1 MENNNP
7 QSLDTH
13 HKALS
18 INLEAATF
26 GSFAE
31 IGAGQEVARWF
42 LRVGGG
48 SATVAKTICA
58 YDKEVS
64 DEIYG
69 ATSRYVSEQRLQ
81 AMLDKEWEQLLAQL
95 QKTRGDKTRFF
106 SFVDTISARNYA
118 GTNLAHGWLGIR
130 FQAEPEA
137 PANDVILHVNLMDPT
152 NLQQQEAV
160 GMLGVNLVHA
170 VFHERATADKFIK
183 AIAKDVAPSRL
194 EIDYITLSG
203 PAFGDCSSGQW
214 SCRALHACLVAHN
227 FAEAVIFTS
236 KQDFQPFTEALYKK
250 AVVIAPG
257 IFQHP
262 EKYHAHMM
270 EAGVQKLKREQLSD
284 VSVLGLFGVTVP
296 PLLNHD
302 EGVGFDDLLEKID
315 ALHAL
320 GYGVLL
326 MHERELYKMSALIQ
340 RFTSLPIRFVIGIS
354 VMLRVFEDD
363 YRHLGGNTLRA
374 VSMLFFQNVRIYSFP
389 MATSEVEDWANKLSA
404 TGWQWSDS
412 GGYVY
417 ADSLKPPGPLR
428 YLYEYLLASNFV
440 VPVAAQEMMA
450 MPPKAEAGSAQ

>member
-1 MENNNP
+1 MENNGN

-18 INLEAATF
+18 INLEASTF

-42 LRVGGG
+42 LQVGGG
-48 SATVAKTICA
+48 ANTVAKTICA

-64 DEIYG
+64 DDIYG

-81 AMLDKEWEQLLAQL
+81 AMLDKEWEQLLSQL
-95 QKTRGDKTRFF
+95 EKTRGDKTHFF

-118 GTNLAHGWLGIR
+118 GTNLAHGWMGIR
-130 FQAEPEA
+130 FQAEPGA

-160 GMLGVNLVHA
+160 GILGVNLIYA
-170 VFHERATADKFIK
+170 AFHERMNADHFVKG
-183 AIAKDVAPSRL
+183 IAKDVAPARL
-194 EIDYITLSG
+194 EIDYIRLSG
-203 PAFGDCSSGQW
+203 PAFGDCTSGQW
-214 SCRALHACLVAHN
+214 NCRSLHACLVAHH
-227 FAEAVIFTS
+227 FAQAVIFTS
-236 KQDFQPFTEALYKK
+236 TRAFQPFTEALYKK

-257 IFQHP
+257 IFQQP
-262 EKYHAHMM
+262 EKYHAQMM
-270 EAGVQKLKREQLSD
+270 EAGVLKLKREQHSD

-296 PLLNHD
+296 PLLPHD
-302 EGVGFDDLLEKID
+302 EGTGFEELLQKID

-326 MHERELYKMSALIQ
+326 VHERELYKMSELIQ

-354 VMLRVFEDD
+354 VLLRVFEDD

-374 VSMLFFQNVRIYSFP
+374 VSMLFFQNVRIYAFP
-389 MATSEVEDWANKLSA
+389 MATVEVEEWTNKLSA
-404 TGWQWSDS
+404 TGWQWNDNA
-412 GGYVY
+412 GYVF
-417 ADSLKPPGPLR
+417 ADSVKPPGPLR
-428 YLYEYLLASNFV
+428 FLYEYLLSSNFI
-440 VPVAAQEMMA
+440 VPVESSEMMA
-450 MPPKAEAGSAQ
+450 MPPKAEAGAAQ

>member
-1 MENNNP
+1 MENNN
-7 QSLDTH
+7 QQVLDTH

-42 LRVGGG
+42 LQVGGG
-48 SATVAKTICA
+48 SATVAKSISA

-64 DEIYG
+64 DDIYG

-81 AMLDKEWEQLLAQL
+81 AMLDKEWEQLLSQL

-118 GTNLAHGWLGIR
+118 GTNLAHGWIGIR
-130 FQAEPEA
+130 FQAEPEG

-152 NLQQQEAV
+152 NVQQQEAV
-160 GMLGVNLVHA
+160 GILGVNLVHA
-170 VFHERATADKFIK
+170 VFHARTTADGFIK
-183 AIAKDVAPSRL
+183 DIAEGVAPSRL
-194 EIDYITLSG
+194 EIDYVTLAG

-214 SCRALHACLVAHN
+214 SCRSLHACLVAHN
-227 FAEAVIFTS
+227 FAQAVIFTN
-236 KQDFQPFTEALYKK
+236 KDDFQPFIDALYKK

-270 EAGVQKLKREQLSD
+270 EAGVQKLKSEQHSD
-284 VSVLGLFGVTVP
+284 ISVLGLFGVTVP
-296 PLLNHD
+296 PLLDHD
-302 EGVGFDDLLEKID
+302 AHNGFADLLQKID
-315 ALHAL
+315 ALHSL

-374 VSMLFFQNVRIYSFP
+374 VSMLFFQNVRIFAFP
-389 MATSEVEDWANKLSA
+389 MATSDVEDWSNKLSA
-404 TGWQWSDS
+404 TGWHWTDAS
-412 GGYVY
+412 GYVF

-428 YLYEYLLASNFV
+428 YLYEYLLASNFI
-440 VPVAAQEMMA
+440 VPVEAAEMPA
-450 MPPKAEAGSAQ
+450 MPPKAAAQ